1 MRKGIILAGGN
12 GTRLRPIT
20 NAISKQLLP
29 IYNKPMIYYPL
40 STLML
45 SGIREIL
52 IITNKESLK
61 LFEKL
66 LGGGDQF
73 GLKISYKVQHEPK
86 GLADAFLIAED
97 FLEGK
102 SSVLIL
108 GDNLFHGS
116 DFVNQLKQNNSIR
129 DGSSIF
135 VYPVNDPKRYGI
147 AEVDKE
153 NRIIS
158 IEEKPKHPKSRFAI
172 TGLYFYD
179 STVIDKAKKVQP
191 SSRGELEITSINQMY
206 LDEGKLRACTLGRGT
221 TWFDTGTH
229 DSLLDASNYI
239 STIEKRQGYKISCP
253 EEIAWREGLIC
264 DNKLKDIA
272 KNLSKGG
279 YGDYLLELLD
289 QKNNF

>member
-12 GTRLRPIT
+12 GTRLSPIT
-20 NAISKQLLP
+20 KAVSKQLLP
-29 IYNKPMIYYPL
+29 VYNKPMIYYPL

-52 IITNKESLK
+52 IITNKESLE

-66 LGGGDQF
+66 LGSGEQL
-73 GLKISYKVQHEPK
+73 GLKISYKVQYEPK
-86 GLADAFLIAED
+86 GLAHAFLIAED

-102 SSVLIL
+102 SSVMIL

-116 DFVNQLKQNNSIR
+116 DFVNQLKESNSIR

-135 VYPVNDPKRYGI
+135 VYPVHDPKRYGI
-147 AEVDKE
+147 AEVNKE
-153 NRIIS
+153 NKIIS
-158 IEEKPKHPKSRFAI
+158 IEEKPENPKSRYAI

-179 STVIDKAKKVQP
+179 STAVDKAKKIIP
-191 SSRGELEITSINQMY
+191 SKRGELEITSLNEMY
-206 LDEGKLRACTLGRGT
+206 LEEGNLKANILGRGT
-221 TWFDTGTH
+221 TWFDTGTY
-229 DSLLDASNYI
+229 DSLLDASNYV

-264 DNKLKDIA
+264 DDKLKDIA

-279 YGDYLLELLD
+279 YGDYLLELLN
-289 QKNNF
+289 QKG